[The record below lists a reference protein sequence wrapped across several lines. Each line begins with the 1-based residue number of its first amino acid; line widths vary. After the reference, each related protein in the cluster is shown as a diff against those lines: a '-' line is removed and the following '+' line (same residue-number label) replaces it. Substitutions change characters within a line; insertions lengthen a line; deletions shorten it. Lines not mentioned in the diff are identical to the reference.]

1 MTALLLAAALAAA
14 PVPRV
19 GAALVIDRPTQGPVV
34 AVLGDVVVSS
44 EVVGDVVAVGGDVE
58 LGPGAVVRG
67 DVVALGGSAFGSGK
81 ATGRVVGLGSLG
93 FGGRGYASRPAGSVA
108 WGLGLLR
115 VGLWVMVGSLLLVL
129 APRAVRG
136 TGEQALRQ
144 LADAGDRRARAARLV
159 RDGGAGAGG
168 DGNPARRG
176 VPALGG
182 RACCWPSSSGWWES
196 PGCWAMPP
204 SGALPLPW
212 RGELPRTGIAL
223 LVMTALSTVPVF
235 GAAVW
240 LVVNVVGVGSVV
252 GALLHRYRYRCSSPL
267 RHPLT

>member
-1 MTALLLAAALAAA
+1 VTALLLAAALAAA

-58 LGPGAVVRG
+58 LATGAVVRG

-93 FGGRGYASRPAGSVA
+93 FGGRGYTSRPAGSVA

-115 VGLWVMVGSLLLVL
+115 VGLWVIVGSLLLLLV
-129 APRAVRG
+129 PRAVRG

-144 LADAGDRRARAARLV
+144 LWQTPVIGVLGLLVWFVTVVLALGVTATPLGAGCLLLAVALLLLAKFVGVVGVAWVLGRAAI
-159 RDGGAGAGG
+159 
-168 DGNPARRG
+168 
-176 VPALGG
+176 PALP
-182 RACCWPSSSGWWES
+182 A
-196 PGCWAMPP
+196 A
-204 SGALPLPW
+204 W
-212 RGELPRTGIAL
+212 RGELPRTGIAI
-223 LVMTALSTVPVF
+223 LVLAVLSAIPF
-235 GAAVW
+235 LGAAVW
-240 LVVNVVGVGSVV
+240 LIVNVLGVGAVV
-252 GALLHRYRYRCSSPL
+252 GAVLHRLPL
-267 RHPLT
+267 ARPLPGLAAR

>member
-1 MTALLLAAALAAA
+1 VTALLLAAALAAA

-34 AVLGDVVVSS
+34 TVLGDVVVSS

-58 LGPGAVVRG
+58 LAPGAAVRG

-81 ATGRVVGLGSLG
+81 ATGTVVGLGSLG
-93 FGGRGYASRPAGSVA
+93 LGGKAYSSRPVGSVD

-115 VGLWVMVGSLLLVL
+115 VGLWVMVGSLLLLL

-144 LADAGDRRARAARLV
+144 LWQTPVIGVLALLVWFVTVVLALAVTATPLGAGCLLLAVALLLLAKLVGVVGVAWLLGRAAV
-159 RDGGAGAGG
+159 
-168 DGNPARRG
+168 
-176 VPALGG
+176 
-182 RACCWPSSSGWWES
+182 
-196 PGCWAMPP
+196 
-204 SGALPLPW
+204 GALPLPW

-235 GAAVW
+235 GAAMW

-252 GALLHRYRYRCSSPL
+252 GALLHRYQ
-267 RHPLT
+267 LTVALPRFATR